1 MKISKVSSIGFAAI
15 FASAILFGFSS
26 CESQPDD
33 SKEVAEE
40 QNEVTFDDKGAEK
53 DADRLVDAASLL
65 QKNVKLG
72 ELAASKASS
81 KAVKDLGSS
90 LAKTHAADLTELG
103 TLASAKA
110 ISLPAATTEN
120 TLDAYEDLNDKSGMD
135 FDKLYCDKVVSSHKD
150 AIDKMESIANNAE
163 DTEIRDWASKM
174 LPHLRSHLTAA
185 ETVQKSLNDMK

>member
-1 MKISKVSSIGFAAI
+1 MKISKISSIGFSAI
-15 FASAILFGFSS
+15 FASAIMFGFSS

-40 QNEVTFDDKGAEK
+40 QNEVTFDDRGAEK

-72 ELAASKASS
+72 ELAASKASA

-90 LAKTHAADLTELG
+90 VATAHAADLAELE

-110 ISLPAATTEN
+110 VSLPSAETEN
-120 TLDAYEDLNDKSGMD
+120 TMDAYQDLNEKTGMD
-135 FDKLYCDKVVSSHKD
+135 FDKLYCDKMVSSHKD
-150 AIDKMESIANNAE
+150 AIDKMESIAKNAE
-163 DTEIRDWASKM
+163 DAEIRDWASKM
-174 LPHLRSHLTAA
+174 LPHLRSHLTTA
-185 ETVQKSLNDMK
+185 EAVHKSINEMK

>member
-1 MKISKVSSIGFAAI
+1 MKISTVSRIGFTALLAGAVI
-15 FASAILFGFSS
+15 FGFTS

-53 DADRLVDAASLL
+53 DADRMVDAASLL

-90 LAKTHAADLTELG
+90 VAKTHAADLTELE

-110 ISLPAATTEN
+110 ISLPSATTEN
-120 TLDAYEDLNDKSGMD
+120 TIDAYEDLNDKSGLD
-135 FDKLYCDKVVSSHKD
+135 FDRLYCDKVVSSHKD
-150 AIDKMESIANNAE
+150 AIDKMESIASNAE
-163 DTEIRDWASKM
+163 DAEIRDWASKM

-185 ETVQKSLNDMK
+185 EAVHKTLNDMK